1 MAASAQRVSASP
13 TRARH
18 GDVGLR
24 RDVGF
29 TGLMFV
35 SLGSIIGSGW
45 LFGALY
51 ASQIAGPAAL
61 ISWGIGAA
69 FMLLLAF
76 IHAELGGAFPV
87 AGGTTRFPHYS
98 HGSLIGFTIGWV
110 WWLGA
115 VTVAP
120 IEVEA
125 ALQYFT
131 HYVSWLT
138 TTSGGSTVLTAQGYA
153 VAVVLMAIFA
163 TINVL
168 GVRRLARTNSSVMLW
183 KVAIPVVAIV
193 ALLITAFHGAN
204 FTAGG
209 GFAPFGFRGIFSAI
223 STGGVI
229 FAYQGFEQAIQL
241 GGESANPRRN
251 IPLAV
256 LVSMAAGVAIYVML
270 QVAFLGALSPGDLS
284 HGWSHLAFAASA
296 GPFAGL
302 ASGVGLAWLAIL
314 LYIDAAVSP
323 GGTGL
328 LYTGTSARV
337 GYAMSREGFVP
348 SLFARISSRG
358 IPDVAIAV
366 SFLVGIVVF
375 LPFPGWQ
382 KLVGFITSAS
392 ALAYGLAPIALSSL
406 RRQLPELDRPFRLPF
421 EAVLAPAGLIVAN
434 LVIYWSGWSV
444 VWRLLVALGI
454 GSAVFALYRMLGDRS
469 NLPALDVRP
478 ALWFPLYLAGLA
490 TISKLGQYEGTKTIP
505 FWWDVAIVA
514 VFSVAIH
521 TLAVSLRL
529 NPDGTRE
536 YVEHAMEQDEE
547 DEERVAD
554 ESLAA

>member
-1 MAASAQRVSASP
+1 
-13 TRARH
+13 
-18 GDVGLR
+18 
-24 RDVGF
+24 
-29 TGLMFV
+29 MFV

-61 ISWGIGAA
+61 LSWGIGAV

-131 HYVSWLT
+131 HYFSWLT
-138 TTSGGSTVLTAQGYA
+138 TTSGGSTVLTVQGYG
-153 VAVVLMAIFA
+153 VAVLLMALFA

-168 GVRRLARTNSSVMLW
+168 GVRKLTRTNSVVMLW
-183 KVAIPVVAIV
+183 KVAIPVIAIV
-193 ALLITAFHGAN
+193 ALLVTAFHGSN
-204 FTAGG
+204 FTAAG
-209 GFAPFGFRGIFSAI
+209 GFAPFGFHGIFSAI

-241 GGESANPRRN
+241 GGESSNPRRN

-256 LVSMAAGVAIYVML
+256 LVAMAAGIVIYVLL
-270 QVAFLGALSPGDLS
+270 QVAFLAALSPADLE
-284 HGWSHLAFAASA
+284 HGWSKLAFAASA

-302 ASGVGLAWLAIL
+302 ATGVGLAWLAVL
-314 LYIDAAVSP
+314 LYIDAGISP

-337 GYAMSREGFVP
+337 GYAMSREGFIP

-358 IPDVAIAV
+358 IPDVAVAV

-392 ALAYGLAPIALSSL
+392 ALAYSLAPIALSSL
-406 RRQLPELDRPFRLPF
+406 RRQLPELERPFRLPY
-421 EAVLAPAGLIVAN
+421 ERVLSPAGFVVSN

-444 VWRLLVALGI
+444 VWRLLVAILI
-454 GSAVFALYRMLGDRS
+454 GYAVFSLYRIAGDSSR
-469 NLPALDVRP
+469 LPALDVRA
-478 ALWFPLYLAGLA
+478 ALWFPPFLAGMA
-490 TISKLGQYEGTKTIP
+490 VISKLGQYDGTRTIP
-505 FWWDVAIVA
+505 FWWDVAVVA
-514 VFSVAIH
+514 IFSVAIYV
-521 TLAVSLRL
+521 LAVALRL
-529 NPDGTRE
+529 RPEETRH
-536 YVEHAMEQDEE
+536 YVQALEEQQQAE
-547 DEERVAD
+547 D
-554 ESLAA
+554 AALTE

>member
-1 MAASAQRVSASP
+1 MTATVEPVATP
-13 TRARH
+13 TPDAPQEA
-18 GDVGLR
+18 GGLR
-24 RDVGF
+24 REVSF

-51 ASQIAGPAAL
+51 AAQIAGPAAL
-61 ISWGIGAA
+61 VSWGIGAV

-98 HGSLIGFTIGWV
+98 HGSTIGFTIGWI

-131 HYVSWLT
+131 HYVPWLT
-138 TTSGGSTVLTAQGYA
+138 TTSGGSTVLTVQGYA
-153 VAVVLMAIFA
+153 VAIVLMAVFA
-163 TINVL
+163 AINVL
-168 GVRRLARTNSSVMLW
+168 GVRKLARTNSTVMIW
-183 KVAIPVVAIV
+183 KVAIPVIAVV
-193 ALLITAFHGAN
+193 ALLATAFDRGN
-204 FTAGG
+204 FTAAG
-209 GFAPFGFRGIFSAI
+209 GFAPFGFRGIFAAI

-241 GGESANPRRN
+241 GGESRNPGRN

-256 LVSMAAGVAIYVML
+256 IVAMASGVVIYVLL
-270 QVAFLGALSPGDLS
+270 QVAFIGALSPSDLE
-284 HGWSHLAFAASA
+284 HGWSHIAFSASA

-302 ASGVGLAWLAIL
+302 ATAVGLTWLAIL
-314 LYIDAAVSP
+314 LYVDAGISP

-337 GYAMSREGFVP
+337 GYAMAEEGFLP
-348 SLFARISSRG
+348 SLFGRLSSRG
-358 IPDVAIAV
+358 IPDVMILV

-392 ALAYGLAPIALSSL
+392 ALAYSLAPIALSSL
-406 RRQLPELDRPFRLPF
+406 RRQLPDLKRPFRLPL
-421 EAVLAPAGLIVAN
+421 EIVLSPAGLVVSS

-444 VWRLLVALGI
+444 VWRLLVALAMGYV
-454 GSAVFALYRMLGDRS
+454 VFGAYRLLGDRS
-469 NLPALDVRP
+469 RQPSLDLRP
-478 ALWFPLYLAGLA
+478 ALWFPLYMAGLA
-490 TISKLGQYEGTKTIP
+490 VISKLGQYGGTGTIP
-505 FWWDVAIVA
+505 FWWDVAVVA
-514 VFSVAIH
+514 VFSVAVFQ
-521 TLAVSLRL
+521 LAVSLRL
-529 NPDGTRE
+529 EADRAKG
-536 YVEHAMEQDEE
+536 YVEALRDEP
-547 DEERVAD
+547 V
-554 ESLAA
+554 